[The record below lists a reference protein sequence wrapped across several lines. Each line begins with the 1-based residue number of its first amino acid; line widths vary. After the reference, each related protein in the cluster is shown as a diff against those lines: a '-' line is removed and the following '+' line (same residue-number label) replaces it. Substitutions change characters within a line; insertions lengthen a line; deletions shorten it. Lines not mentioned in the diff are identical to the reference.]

1 MVLSFVNYH
10 AGEENQNAESR
21 SIVKSHVSRAW
32 HRDKRLGET
41 MRYARSQQRLEIA
54 SNSKQDGVQ
63 GSEVYP
69 RNEVELPPP
78 SVALPYLEGLIPY
91 SYFAGGGPVL
101 YLKPSKWPFRR
112 PFSMA
117 GASSRETFGQSVFPR
132 QSIWM
137 PDADIPDKVAMKGPL
152 LGGDVLSWISH
163 TTECFKYRGD
173 TIGWIQRQLKS
184 PTTSTTDATIGAVMT
199 LTMWENGDGSF
210 LDLSNHMDG
219 LETIVKL
226 KGGISKIQQQNM
238 FTKLVMFDYIIAI
251 SCAEQPRFPYTPPP
265 QPHSPASEPC
275 RDGMFAGSPLYG
287 SGVFSQIE
295 CNWRLEDTKYTLQAM
310 WELTFQALEP
320 KASAHLHEGM
330 QSRHRALA
338 AKPNFESRPRL
349 ISVSQQSAKNAEEM
363 HVFETLHHTA
373 LIYERAVT
381 PPHIPFISPINY
393 QDLAS
398 MYESLNISAPNPFW
412 IRYPGMLLWVLLVGC
427 AVSVKREER
436 SYFMMFLAKVGIF
449 TEQRW
454 WFETQNAILKFVK
467 VQSLTRTSQTT
478 AK

>member
-10 AGEENQNAESR
+10 AGDENQNAESR
-21 SIVKSHVSRAW
+21 RIVKSHVSRAW

-41 MRYARSQQRLEIA
+41 MRHARLQLHA
-54 SNSKQDGVQ
+54 
-63 GSEVYP
+63 

-101 YLKPSKWPFRR
+101 YLKPSKWPFHR

-117 GASSRETFGQSVFPR
+117 GASSTETFSQSVFPR

-163 TTECFKYRGD
+163 TPECFKYRGD
-173 TIGWIQRQLKS
+173 TIGWIQQQLKS
-184 PTTSTTDATIGAVMT
+184 PMVSTSDATIGGVMT

-226 KGGISKIQQQNM
+226 KGGISKIQQQKM
-238 FTKLVMFDYIIAI
+238 FAKLVMFDYIIAI
-251 SCAEQPRFPYTPPP
+251 SCAKQPRFPYTPPP
-265 QPHSPASEPC
+265 QPHSSASEPF

-287 SGVFSQIE
+287 IGNFSQIE
-295 CNWRLEDTKYTLQAM
+295 CNWRREDTEHTLQAM
-310 WELTFQALEP
+310 WDLTTHALEP
-320 KASAHLHEGM
+320 KLPAHLHKGKLRRFRTLV
-330 QSRHRALA
+330 SN
-338 AKPNFESRPRL
+338 PNLEPIPRT
-349 ISVSQQSAKNAEEM
+349 ISIRQQSAKNAEEM
-363 HVFETLHHTA
+363 QVFETLHHTA

-381 PPHIPFISPINY
+381 PPHIPFNSPINHH
-393 QDLAS
+393 DLAFL
-398 MYESLNISAPNPFW
+398 YESLNISAPNPFW
-412 IRYPGMLLWVLLVGC
+412 IRYPGILLWVLLVGC

-454 WFETQNAILKFVK
+454 WFETQNAVLKFIE
-467 VQSLTRTSQTT
+467 VQSLTETSQTT
-478 AK
+478 TG